1 MSETWTVKRLLEWTT
16 DFLKKQGRESARLDA
31 EILLAAALGCQRI
44 ELYTNFETEPP
55 EEKKTLFRDY
65 VKRRAAGEPVAY
77 LVGQKEFYSL
87 AFKVDRS
94 VLIPRPETEL
104 LVVEALDWIKKQAG
118 RPESKNG
125 GFRICDMGTG
135 SGAIAVAVAK
145 HAANGRITAVDQ
157 CRTALALAAENAKK
171 HQLESRITFLES
183 DLFGQIDEE
192 FDLILSNPPYIS
204 RPEYEQLSSEVRDYE
219 PRAALLA
226 GEKGT
231 ETIERLLPQ
240 AAERL
245 RPGGVIMIEV
255 SPMIAD
261 AVAGLFDGETWI
273 DVRIV
278 KDLAGLKR
286 IVGGSR
292 STITDLKENFDVK
305 V

>member
-125 GFRICDMGTG
+125 SLRICDMGTG

-157 CRTALALAAENAKK
+157 SRTALALAAENTKK
-171 HQLESRITFLES
+171 HQLESRIAFLES
-183 DLFGQIDEE
+183 DLFGQVDEE

-204 RPEYEQLSSEVRDYE
+204 RPEYEQLSPEVRDYE

-240 AAERL
+240 AAKRL
-245 RPGGVIMIEV
+245 RPGGAIMIEV

-261 AVAGLFDGETWI
+261 AVAGLFDGKTWT

-292 STITDLKENFDVK
+292 RTG
-305 V
+305 